1 MTKKFMVIPILFI
14 LISLAGIKYLIP
26 LDRFVHKEIMKED
39 VTSIVVWG
47 TQVNGHKE
55 IKDPV
60 LFDNIIKWFNGSSDI
75 RENPDFAGTTP
86 EAGII
91 ITLKSGKGISILEGA
106 RDFEVQ
112 RDDVRGE
119 NISYLAKQKDIAKY
133 LDDLISWGNR

>member
-1 MTKKFMVIPILFI
+1 MAKKFVVIPILFI

-39 VTSIVVWG
+39 VTRIVVWG

-55 IKDPV
+55 IKNPV
-60 LFDNIIKWFNGSSDI
+60 LFDNIIKWFNDSSDI

-112 RDDVRGE
+112 RDDVRSK
-119 NISYLAKQKDIAKY
+119 NISYFAKQKDIANY
-133 LDDLISWGNR
+133 LDDLHSGGK